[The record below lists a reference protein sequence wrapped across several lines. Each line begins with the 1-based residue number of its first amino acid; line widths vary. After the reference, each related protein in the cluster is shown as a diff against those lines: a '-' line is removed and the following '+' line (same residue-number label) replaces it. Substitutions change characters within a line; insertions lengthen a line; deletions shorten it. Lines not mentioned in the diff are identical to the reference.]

1 MSIFLNINL
10 FVCVFMAT
18 GNYST
23 MAQKGVK
30 ASPFEQPELVSKL
43 VSANT
48 EFAVDLYMELCKS
61 HPSNIF
67 FSPVSI
73 SLALAMAYLGARE
86 KTAAEMKQTLK
97 LTALSD
103 EDVHEAYKEMNQ
115 VLHGDSSYI
124 LRTANRIFASK
135 SYTFLQD
142 FLDAT
147 KKFYNAEAQVL
158 DFAGD
163 AEGSRKTINS
173 WVKDQTASKIN
184 NLLPEDSLDA
194 TTALVLV
201 NAIYFKGDW
210 LDKFKAVFTKSG
222 KFDVTAAY
230 CVDVQ
235 MMNQEQDM
243 PFGMNKEF
251 DCKIVELP
259 YEEKELSMF
268 IILPNQVNG
277 LGELEKKITSDVL
290 QKLTSEMGIRYV
302 ELSLP
307 KFKLEHQFSVKD
319 KLMARGMKD
328 FFTAGKADLSK
339 MDGTKQLYASDV
351 IHKAFIE
358 VNEKGSEAA
367 AATAVCMDNCCIQ
380 GEVFNADH
388 PFLFFIRDN
397 RSKGILFMGR
407 LANPA

>member
-1 MSIFLNINL
+1 MFSLFLLFIDKRPNDSI
-10 FVCVFMAT
+10 
-18 GNYST
+18 
-23 MAQKGVK
+23 MAQQVVK
-30 ASPFEQPELVSKL
+30 TSTFMQSELISKL
-43 VSANT
+43 VAANT
-48 EFAVDLYMELCKS
+48 DFAVDLYMELCKS
-61 HPSNIF
+61 EPSNIF

-73 SLALAMAYLGARE
+73 SLALAMAYLGACE
-86 KTAAEMKQTLK
+86 NTAAEMKQTLK

-115 VLHGDSSYI
+115 VLQGGSSYT
-124 LRTANRIFASK
+124 LRTANRIFARK

-147 KKFYNAEAQVL
+147 KKFYNAEAQVV

-173 WVKDQTASKIN
+173 WVEDQTASKIQ
-184 NLLPEDSLDA
+184 NLLPDGSLDA
-194 TTALVLV
+194 TTAMVLV

-210 LDKFKAVFTKSG
+210 LEKFNTKFTKSE
-222 KFDVTAAY
+222 KFNVTVANA
-230 CVDVQ
+230 VDVQ
-235 MMNQEQDM
+235 MMFQQEKM
-243 PFGMNKEF
+243 PFGMNEEL
-251 DCKIVELP
+251 DCQIVELP
-259 YEEKELSMF
+259 YVEKELSMF

-290 QKLTSEMGIRYV
+290 QKLTSEMGEV
-302 ELSLP
+302 EVKLSLP

-319 KLMARGMKD
+319 KLVARGMKD

-358 VNEKGSEAA
+358 VNEEGSEAA
-367 AATAVCMDNCCIQ
+367 AATAVMIALMCMPIVMD
-380 GEVFNADH
+380 FNADH

>member
-1 MSIFLNINL
+1 MSISLNIKY
-10 FVCVFMAT
+10 FFCVFMAT

-23 MAQKGVK
+23 MGQKVVK
-30 ASPFEQPELVSKL
+30 ASPSEQPEISKL
-43 VSANT
+43 VAANT
-48 EFAVDLYMELCKS
+48 DFAVDLYRELCKS
-61 HPSNIF
+61 EPSNIF

-73 SLALAMAYLGARE
+73 SLALAMAYLGACK
-86 KTAAEMKQTLK
+86 KTAAEMKKTLK

-173 WVKDQTASKIN
+173 WVEDQTASKIN
-184 NLLPEDSLDA
+184 NLLPEGSLHA
-194 TTALVLV
+194 TTAMVLV

-210 LDKFKAVFTKSG
+210 LDKFKAVFTKSR
-222 KFDVTAAY
+222 KFNVTAAY
-230 CVDVQ
+230 SVDVQ
-235 MMNQEQDM
+235 MMNQEEDM
-243 PFGMNKEF
+243 PFGMNEEL
-251 DCKIVELP
+251 DCQIVELP

-290 QKLTSEMGIRYV
+290 QKLTSEMDIRYV

-367 AATAVCMDNCCIQ
+367 AATAVMIPMCCFQ
-380 GEVFNADH
+380 GKVFNADH

>member
-1 MSIFLNINL
+1 
-10 FVCVFMAT
+10 MAT
-18 GNYST
+18 GTYST
-23 MAQKGVK
+23 MAQKVVK

-43 VSANT
+43 VAANT

-61 HPSNIF
+61 EPSNIF

-86 KTAAEMKQTLK
+86 ITATEMKQTLK

-115 VLHGDSSYI
+115 VLQGGSSYT

-173 WVKDQTASKIN
+173 WVEDQTASKIQ
-184 NLLPEDSLDA
+184 NLLPEGSLDA
-194 TTALVLV
+194 TTGLVLV

-210 LDKFKAVFTKSG
+210 LKKFNKMSTKSG
-222 KFDVTAAY
+222 KFNVTAANA
-230 CVDVQ
+230 VDVQ
-235 MMNQEQDM
+235 MMFQKERM
-243 PFGMNKEF
+243 RYGMNKEL

-259 YEEKELSMF
+259 YVKRELSMF
-268 IILPNQVNG
+268 IILPNKVNG
-277 LGELEKKITSDVL
+277 LGKLEKKITSDVL
-290 QKLTSEMGIRYV
+290 QKLTSEMHNVKV

-319 KLMARGMKD
+319 KLVAKEMKD

-339 MDGTKQLYASDV
+339 MDGTKLLYASDV

-367 AATAVCMDNCCIQ
+367 AAATGMMNLSSGPSMKLTV
-380 GEVFNADH
+380 VFNADH
-388 PFLFFIRDN
+388 AFLFFIRDN
-397 RSKGILFMGR
+397 RSQGILFMGR

>member
-1 MSIFLNINL
+1 
-10 FVCVFMAT
+10 MAT

-23 MAQKGVK
+23 MAQKVVK
-30 ASPFEQPELVSKL
+30 DSPSEQPELISKL
-43 VSANT
+43 VTANT
-48 EFAVDLYMELCKS
+48 AFAVDLYLELCKS
-61 HPSNIF
+61 EPSNIF

-86 KTAAEMKQTLK
+86 KTATEMKKTLK

-103 EDVHEAYKEMNQ
+103 EDVHEAYQ

-173 WVKDQTASKIN
+173 WVEDQTASKIQ
-184 NLLPEDSLDA
+184 NLLPEGSLDA
-194 TTALVLV
+194 TTGLVLV

-210 LDKFKAVFTKSG
+210 LEKFKALFTKSR
-222 KFDVTAAY
+222 KFIAAPAY
-230 CVDVQ
+230 YVDVQ
-235 MMNQEQDM
+235 MMNQEEEM
-243 PFGMNKEF
+243 PFGMNEEL

-268 IILPNQVNG
+268 IILPNEFKVNG
-277 LGELEKKITSDVL
+277 LGELEKKITPDVL
-290 QKLTSEMGIRYV
+290 QKLTSEMDIRYV
-302 ELSLP
+302 NLSLP
-307 KFKLEHQFSVKD
+307 KFKLEHQFSLKD
-319 KLMARGMKD
+319 KLVARGMKD

-351 IHKAFIE
+351 IHKAFIK
-358 VNEKGSEAA
+358 VNEEGSEAA
-367 AATAVCMDNCCIQ
+367 AATAVLISSCCIQ
-380 GEVFNADH
+380 GEVFNANH

>member
-1 MSIFLNINL
+1 MSISLNIKY
-10 FVCVFMAT
+10 FFCVFMAT

-23 MAQKGVK
+23 MGQKVVK
-30 ASPFEQPELVSKL
+30 ASPSEQPEISKL
-43 VSANT
+43 VAANT
-48 EFAVDLYMELCKS
+48 DFAVDLYRELCKS
-61 HPSNIF
+61 EPSNIF

-73 SLALAMAYLGARE
+73 SLALAMAYLGACK
-86 KTAAEMKQTLK
+86 KTAAEMKKTLK

-173 WVKDQTASKIN
+173 WVEDQTASKIN
-184 NLLPEDSLDA
+184 NLLPEGSLDA
-194 TTALVLV
+194 TTAMVLV

-210 LDKFKAVFTKSG
+210 LDKFKAVFTKSR
-222 KFDVTAAY
+222 KFNVTAAY
-230 CVDVQ
+230 SVDVQ
-235 MMNQEQDM
+235 MMNQEEDM
-243 PFGMNKEF
+243 PFGMNEEL
-251 DCKIVELP
+251 DCQIVELP
-259 YEEKELSMF
+259 YVERELSMF
-268 IILPNQVNG
+268 IILPNKVNG

-290 QKLTSEMGIRYV
+290 QKLTSEMDIRYV

-367 AATAVCMDNCCIQ
+367 AATAVMIAMCCIQ

>member
-1 MSIFLNINL
+1 
-10 FVCVFMAT
+10 MAT

-30 ASPFEQPELVSKL
+30 DSCSPSEQPELISKL
-43 VSANT
+43 VAANT
-48 EFAVDLYMELCKS
+48 DFAVDLYMELCKS
-61 HPSNIF
+61 EPSNIF

-86 KTAAEMKQTLK
+86 KTAAEMKQTFK

-158 DFAGD
+158 DFARD

-173 WVKDQTASKIN
+173 WVEDQTASKIN
-184 NLLPEDSLDA
+184 NLLPEGSLDA
-194 TTALVLV
+194 STVLVLV

-222 KFDVTAAY
+222 KFNVTAAY

-235 MMNQEQDM
+235 MMNHKKKM
-243 PFGMNKEF
+243 PFGMNEEL

-290 QKLTSEMGIRYV
+290 QKLTSEMRNVEV

-328 FFTAGKADLSK
+328 FFIAGQADLSK

-367 AATAVCMDNCCIQ
+367 AATAVFIRR
-380 GEVFNADH
+380 GSVGRVVFNADH
-388 PFLFFIRDN
+388 PFLFGIRDN

>member
-1 MSIFLNINL
+1 
-10 FVCVFMAT
+10 MAT

-23 MAQKGVK
+23 MGQKCMK
-30 ASPFEQPELVSKL
+30 ASPSEQPELVSKL
-43 VSANT
+43 VAANT

-61 HPSNIF
+61 QPSNIF

-103 EDVHEAYKEMNQ
+103 EDVHEGYKTMNK
-115 VLHGDSSYI
+115 VLQGGRSYT
-124 LRTANRIFASK
+124 LQTANRIFARK

-163 AEGSRKTINS
+163 AEGSRDTINS
-173 WVKDQTASKIN
+173 WVEDQTASKIQN
-184 NLLPEDSLDA
+184 SLPEGSLDGD
-194 TTALVLV
+194 TAMVLV

-210 LDKFKAVFTKSG
+210 LEKFDTKFTESG
-222 KFDVTAAY
+222 KFNVTAANA
-230 CVDVQ
+230 VDVQ
-235 MMNQEQDM
+235 MKFQKEKM
-243 PFGMNKEF
+243 PFGMNEEL

-259 YEEKELSMF
+259 YVKRELSMF

-277 LGELEKKITSDVL
+277 LGELEKKITSEVL
-290 QKLTSEMGIRYV
+290 QKLTSEMRKV
-302 ELSLP
+302 EVRLSLP

-358 VNEKGSEAA
+358 VNEKGTEAA
-367 AATAVCMDNCCIQ
+367 AATGVVMIELSYKPNAIVMD
-380 GEVFNADH
+380 FNADH

-407 LANPA
+407 LVNPA

>member
-1 MSIFLNINL
+1 
-10 FVCVFMAT
+10 
-18 GNYST
+18 
-23 MAQKGVK
+23 MAQQVVK
-30 ASPFEQPELVSKL
+30 TSTFMQSELISKL
-43 VSANT
+43 VAANT

-61 HPSNIF
+61 EPSNIC

-115 VLHGDSSYI
+115 VLHGDSSYT
-124 LRTANRIFASK
+124 LRTANRIFARK
-135 SYTFLQD
+135 SYTFLQN

-147 KKFYNAEAQVL
+147 KKFYNAEAQVV

-173 WVKDQTASKIN
+173 WVEDQTASKIQ
-184 NLLPEDSLDA
+184 NLLPEGSLDA
-194 TTALVLV
+194 TTAMVLV

-210 LDKFKAVFTKSG
+210 LEKFNSKFTKSE
-222 KFDVTAAY
+222 KFNVTAANA
-230 CVDVQ
+230 VDVQ
-235 MMNQEQDM
+235 MMFQQEKM
-243 PFGMNKEF
+243 PFGMNEEL

-290 QKLTSEMGIRYV
+290 QKLTSEMDEVEV

-319 KLMARGMKD
+319 KLVARGMKD
-328 FFTAGKADLSK
+328 IFTAGKADLSK
-339 MDGTKQLYASDV
+339 MDGTKLLYASDV

-358 VNEKGSEAA
+358 VNEEGSEAA
-367 AATAVCMDNCCIQ
+367 AATGIMIAVKCMPIVMD
-380 GEVFNADH
+380 FNADH

-397 RSKGILFMGR
+397 CSKGILFMGR